1 MNGMDENDFM
11 CPIGGEIMTDPVIA
25 RDGHTYE
32 RKHITEWFRVRL
44 SSPLTNEV
52 LPSAELMPNHTL
64 KKVIDDFLARKS
76 QPLCLPKTCTTQ
88 QLLDERDIPD
98 EELNQIRDHVYDK
111 LATSPEV
118 PSTKKKKKKKED
130 ERDAQ
135 GRRTL
140 LNDCEVRGEAAV
152 GEKLT
157 AFAKRV
163 KKVPIGCTFQWYRVD
178 PASGRESKILGQD
191 RASYVVKEED
201 CGYVLKVTS
210 SPTVKET
217 GEEGQPVSASTD
229 GPVSPGHAS
238 SHFPAAQEGDAYGA
252 MTSAAPPAAA
262 EAPPAQSEEGSE
274 PCLTDWKIEMNPD
287 QEYTDPIKIHYQ

>member
-1 MNGMDENDFM
+1 VQG
-11 CPIGGEIMTDPVIA
+11 
-25 RDGHTYE
+25 
-32 RKHITEWFRVRL
+32 
-44 SSPLTNEV
+44 
-52 LPSAELMPNHTL
+52 
-64 KKVIDDFLARKS
+64 
-76 QPLCLPKTCTTQ
+76 
-88 QLLDERDIPD
+88 
-98 EELNQIRDHVYDK
+98 
-111 LATSPEV
+111 EV

-140 LNDCEVRGEAAV
+140 LNDCEVRGEASV

-229 GPVSPGHAS
+229 GPVPPGHTS
-238 SHFPAAQEGDAYGA
+238 SHVPAAQEGDAYGA
-252 MTSAAPPAAA
+252 MPSAAPPAAA